1 MPLPTALT
9 PPWGSD
15 GPRLDLETRLSHLK
29 RVGEEIITE
38 RELRTLLETKQHPT
52 AYDGFE
58 PSGLA
63 HLPFGVLRPI
73 LVDDMLKAGVR
84 MKLWIADWF
93 AWVNNKMGG
102 DLDKIREVG
111 RYFVEVWKAAGVDMS
126 KVDVLWTSDA
136 AREEEYWKKV
146 ITVAQNSTL
155 ARAQRALTI
164 AGRTT
169 KESIQTAQLFYPMMQ
184 VADIFWLDVDICQLG
199 VDQRRANILA
209 REIAERMKW
218 KKPVAIHH
226 HMLIGLQGKREP
238 EGLFDEDTSVDSEIA
253 SKMSKSKPETSIFVH
268 DSKEAIMSKV
278 NSAYCPPRVVEGNA
292 LMEYAR
298 YIIFR
303 KLESLT
309 IERPEK
315 YGGNAEFQSYGELES
330 AYASGKLHPADL
342 KKGVGEAL
350 DEVVAPIREHFL
362 KDPAAKRLYLSVL
375 EAETTR

>member
-1 MPLPTALT
+1 M
-9 PPWGSD
+9 
-15 GPRLDLETRLSHLK
+15 DLETRLDLIKS
-29 RVGEEIITE
+29 VGEEIITVT
-38 RELRTLLETKQHPT
+38 ELRTLLETNEHPT

-73 LVDDMLKAGVR
+73 LVEDMLKAGVR

-102 DLDKIREVG
+102 DLEKIREVG
-111 RYFVEVWKAAGVDMS
+111 KYFVEVWRAAGVDMS
-126 KVDVLWTSDA
+126 KVEILWTSDA
-136 AREEEYWKKV
+136 AKNEEYWKKV

-169 KESIQTAQLFYPMMQ
+169 KESVQTAQLFYPMMQ

-209 REIAERMKW
+209 REIAEKLNW
-218 KKPVAIHH
+218 KKPVAVHH
-226 HMLIGLQGKREP
+226 HMLIGLQGKKDP
-238 EGLFDEDTSVDSEIA
+238 EGYDENGKVDEEIA

-268 DSKEAIMSKV
+268 DSRDVIMKKID
-278 NSAYCPPRVVEGNA
+278 SAYCPPKVLEGNV
-292 LMEYAR
+292 LIEYSK

-303 KLESLT
+303 KRKSLKVV
-309 IERPEK
+309 RPEK
-315 YGGNAEFQSYGELES
+315 YGGTVEFHSASELES
-330 AYASGKLHPADL
+330 AYRDGRLHPADL
-342 KKGVGEAL
+342 KRGVGEAM
-350 DEVVAPIREHFL
+350 DEIIAPIREHFE
-362 KDPAAKRLYLSVL
+362 KDPSARKLYESVKAA
-375 EAETTR
+375 EPTR

>member
-1 MPLPTALT
+1 M
-9 PPWGSD
+9 
-15 GPRLDLETRLSHLK
+15 DLETRLSLIK
-29 RVGEEIITE
+29 NVGEEIITE
-38 RELRTLLETKQHPT
+38 RELRTLLETNDHPT

-102 DLDKIREVG
+102 DLEKIQEVG

-126 KVDVLWTSDA
+126 KVDILWTSEA
-136 AREEEYWKKV
+136 AKNEEYWKKV
-146 ITVAQNSTL
+146 VTVAQNSTL

-169 KESIQTAQLFYPMMQ
+169 KDSVQTAQLFYPMMQ

-199 VDQRRANILA
+199 LDQRRANILA
-209 REIAERMKW
+209 REVADKLGW
-218 KKPVAIHH
+218 KKPVAVHH
-226 HMLIGLQGKREP
+226 HMLIGLQGKKEA
-238 EGLFDEDTSVDSEIA
+238 EGFDEDGNLDAEIA

-268 DSKEAIMSKV
+268 DSRERIMAKV
-278 NSAYCPPRVVEGNA
+278 NSAYCPAKVIEGNA
-292 LMEYAR
+292 LMEYAK
-298 YIIFR
+298 YIVFR
-303 KLESLT
+303 KQKSLK
-309 IERPEK
+309 IERAEK
-315 YGGNAEFQSYGELES
+315 YGGNVDFTSFAELER
-330 AYASGKLHPADL
+330 AFQDGTLHPADL

-350 DEVVAPIREHFL
+350 NAVIAPIREHFETV
-362 KDPAAKRLYLSVL
+362 PAAKRLFTAVKS
-375 EAETTR
+375 AETTR

>member
-1 MPLPTALT
+1 M
-9 PPWGSD
+9 
-15 GPRLDLETRLSHLK
+15 
-29 RVGEEIITE
+29 GEEIITE
-38 RELRTLLETKQHPT
+38 KELKSLLEVNPHPT

-102 DLDKIREVG
+102 DLGKIQEVG
-111 RYFVEVWKAAGVDMS
+111 KYFVEVWKAAGVDMS
-126 KVDVLWTSDA
+126 KVEVLWTSDA
-136 AREEEYWKKV
+136 ARQEEYWKKV
-146 ITVAQNSTL
+146 VTIAQNSTL

-169 KESIQTAQLFYPMMQ
+169 KDSVQTAAIFYPMMQ

-199 VDQRRANILA
+199 LDQRRANILA
-209 REIAERMKW
+209 REIADKMKW
-218 KKPVAIHH
+218 KKPVAVHH
-226 HMLIGLQGKREP
+226 HMLMGLQGRKEP
-238 EGLFDEDTSVDSEIA
+238 EGFDENGAVDAEIA

-268 DSKEAIMSKV
+268 DSAESIMEKV
-278 NSAYCPPRVVEGNA
+278 ISAYCPPKVVEGNA
-292 LMEYAR
+292 LIEYSR

-303 KLESLT
+303 KRKSLL

-315 YGGNAEFQSYGELES
+315 YGGNVEFTSPRELEG
-330 AYASGKLHPADL
+330 AYAAGGLHPADL
-342 KKGVGEAL
+342 KKGVGVAL
-350 DEVVAPIREHFL
+350 DEIIAPIREHFE
-362 KDPAAKRLYLSVL
+362 KEPSARRLYETVRS
-375 EAETTR
+375 AETTR

>member
-1 MPLPTALT
+1 M
-9 PPWGSD
+9 D
-15 GPRLDLETRLSHLK
+15 VETRLSYIR

-38 RELRTLLETKQHPT
+38 RELRTLLETNDHPT

-73 LVDDMLKAGVR
+73 LVEDMLKAGVR

-93 AWVNNKMGG
+93 AWVNDKMGG
-102 DLDKIREVG
+102 DLQKIQEVG

-126 KVDVLWTSDA
+126 KVEVLWTSDA
-136 AREEEYWKKV
+136 AKQEEYWKKV

-169 KESIQTAQLFYPMMQ
+169 KDSLQTAQLFYPMMQ

-199 VDQRRANILA
+199 LDQRRANILA
-209 REIAERMKW
+209 REMADKMRW
-218 KKPVAIHH
+218 KKPVAVHH
-226 HMLIGLQGKREP
+226 HMLIGLQGKKEP
-238 EGLFDEDTSVDSEIA
+238 EGLFDEDGEVDSEIS

-268 DSKEAIMSKV
+268 DSTENILRKV
-278 NSAYCPPRVVEGNA
+278 NSAYCPPKVLEGNA
-292 LMEYAR
+292 LIEYSR
-298 YIIFR
+298 YIVFR
-303 KLESLT
+303 KLGSLKV
-309 IERPEK
+309 ERPEK
-315 YGGNAEFQSYGELES
+315 YGGNIEFGSPEELED
-330 AYASGKLHPADL
+330 AYRAGRLHPADL

-350 DEVVAPIREHFL
+350 DEIISPIRGHFE
-362 KDPAAKRLYLSVL
+362 KDPAAKRLYETVKT
-375 EAETTR
+375 AEVTR

>member
-1 MPLPTALT
+1 M
-9 PPWGSD
+9 
-15 GPRLDLETRLSHLK
+15 DLETRLECIR

-38 RELRTLLETKQHPT
+38 KELRVLLETNDRPT

-73 LVDDMLKAGVR
+73 LVEDMLKAGVR

-102 DLDKIREVG
+102 DLEKIQEVG
-111 RYFVEVWKAAGVDMS
+111 KYFVEVWKAAGVDMS
-126 KVDVLWTSDA
+126 KVEILWTSDA
-136 AREEEYWKKV
+136 AKQEEYWKKV

-169 KESIQTAQLFYPMMQ
+169 KESVQTAQLFYPMMQ

-209 REIAERMKW
+209 REVADKMKW
-218 KKPVAIHH
+218 KKPVAVHH
-226 HMLIGLQGKREP
+226 HMLIGLQGRKEP
-238 EGLFDEDTSVDSEIA
+238 EGFDENGAMDAEIS

-268 DSKEAIMSKV
+268 DSHDLIMKKV
-278 NSAYCPPRVVEGNA
+278 NSAYCPPKVLDGNA
-292 LMEYAR
+292 LIEYSK

-303 KLESLT
+303 KRKSLRV
-309 IERPEK
+309 ERPAK
-315 YGGNAEFQSYGELES
+315 YGGNVEFFSSGELEEAYS
-330 AYASGKLHPADL
+330 AGRLHPADL
-342 KKGVGEAL
+342 KKGAGEAL
-350 DEVVAPIREHFL
+350 DGIISPIREHFV
-362 KDPAAKRLYLSVL
+362 KDPSARKLFEAVRA
-375 EAETTR
+375 AETTR

>member
-1 MPLPTALT
+1 LDVEARLALI
-9 PPWGSD
+9 
-15 GPRLDLETRLSHLK
+15 R

-38 RELRTLLETKQHPT
+38 GELRTLLETREHPT

-73 LVDDMLKAGVR
+73 LVEDMVKAGVR

-102 DLDKIREVG
+102 DLAKIQEVG

-126 KVDVLWTSDA
+126 KVDILWTSDA
-136 AREEEYWKKV
+136 AKSEEYWKKV

-164 AGRTT
+164 AGRSSR
-169 KESIQTAQLFYPMMQ
+169 EALQAAQLFYPMMQ

-199 VDQRRANILA
+199 LDQRRADILA
-209 REIAERMKW
+209 REIAEKMKW
-218 KKPVAIHH
+218 KKPVAVHH
-226 HMLIGLQGKREP
+226 HMLVGLQGKKEP
-238 EGLFDEDTSVDSEIA
+238 EGYDENSDLDAEIA

-268 DSKEAIMSKV
+268 DSPEVIARKI
-278 NSAYCPPRVVEGNA
+278 NSAYCPPKTVEGNA
-292 LMEYAR
+292 LMEYSR

-303 KLESLT
+303 KRGSLKV
-309 IERPEK
+309 ERPEK
-315 YGGNAEFQSYGELES
+315 YGGTVEFSSYRELED
-330 AYASGKLHPADL
+330 AYLAGSLHPADL
-342 KKGVGEAL
+342 KKGVSESL
-350 DEVVAPIREHFL
+350 DAIIKPIRDHFA
-362 KDPAAKRLYLSVL
+362 KDPGARRLYEAVKT
-375 EAETTR
+375 AETTR

>member
-1 MPLPTALT
+1 
-9 PPWGSD
+9 
-15 GPRLDLETRLSHLK
+15 LDIETRLAHI
-29 RVGEEIITE
+29 REVGEEIITE
-38 RELRTLLETKQHPT
+38 KELRTLLETNEHPT

-73 LVDDMLKAGVR
+73 LVDDMIKAGVR
-84 MKLWIADWF
+84 MKLWVADWF

-102 DLDKIREVG
+102 DLQRIQEVG
-111 RYFVEVWKAAGVDMS
+111 KYFVEVWKAAGVDMS

-136 AREEEYWKKV
+136 ARQEDYWKKV

-169 KESIQTAQLFYPMMQ
+169 KETIQTAQLFYPMMQ

-209 REIAERMKW
+209 REIADKLKW
-218 KKPVAIHH
+218 KKPVAVHH
-226 HMLIGLQGKREP
+226 HMLVGLQGKKEP
-238 EGLFDEDTSVDSEIA
+238 EGFDENGAVDAEIS
-253 SKMSKSKPETSIFVH
+253 SKMSKSRPETSIFVH
-268 DSKEAIMSKV
+268 DSAEEIMRKI
-278 NSAYCPPRVVEGNA
+278 NSAYCPAKVLEGNA
-292 LMEYAR
+292 PIEYSR

-303 KLESLT
+303 KQESLKFD
-309 IERPEK
+309 RPEK
-315 YGGNAEFQSYGELES
+315 YGGSVEFFSAAELEK
-330 AYASGKLHPADL
+330 AYAEGTLHPADL

-350 DEVVAPIREHFL
+350 EGIIAPIRKHFV
-362 KDPAAKRLYLSVL
+362 KDPYARKLYETVRA
-375 EAETTR
+375 AETTR

>member
-1 MPLPTALT
+1 M
-9 PPWGSD
+9 D
-15 GPRLDLETRLSHLK
+15 VETRLSYIR

-38 RELRTLLETKQHPT
+38 RELRTLLETNDHPT

-102 DLDKIREVG
+102 DLTKIQQVG
-111 RYFVEVWKAAGVDMS
+111 RYFIEVWKAAGVDMS
-126 KVDVLWTSDA
+126 KVEVLWTSDA
-136 AREEEYWKKV
+136 AKQEEYWKKV

-169 KESIQTAQLFYPMMQ
+169 RESVQTAQLFYPMMQ

-209 REIAERMKW
+209 REMADKKKW
-218 KKPVAIHH
+218 KKPVAVHH
-226 HMLIGLQGKREP
+226 HMLIGLQGKKEP
-238 EGLFDEDTSVDSEIA
+238 EGFDENGAVDAEIA

-268 DSKEAIMSKV
+268 DSAETIIKKV
-278 NSAYCPPRVVEGNA
+278 NSAYCPPGVVDGNA
-292 LMEYAR
+292 PFEYSK

-303 KLESLT
+303 KLKSLK
-309 IERPEK
+309 IERPTK
-315 YGGNAEFQSYGELES
+315 YGGNAEFFSLKELED
-330 AYASGKLHPADL
+330 AYLNGKLHPADL

-350 DEVVAPIREHFL
+350 DDIISPIRNHFERN
-362 KDPAAKRLYLSVL
+362 PAARRLYEEVRA
-375 EAETTR
+375 AETTR

>member
-1 MPLPTALT
+1 M
-9 PPWGSD
+9 D
-15 GPRLDLETRLSHLK
+15 IETRLAYI
-29 RVGEEIITE
+29 RNVGEEIITE
-38 RELRTLLETKQHPT
+38 KELRTLLETNNHPT

-63 HLPFGVLRPI
+63 HLPFGILRPI
-73 LVDDMLKAGVR
+73 LVDDMIRAGVR

-102 DLDKIREVG
+102 DLQRIQEVG

-136 AREEEYWKKV
+136 AKQEEYWKKV

-209 REIAERMKW
+209 REIADKLKW
-218 KKPVAIHH
+218 RKPVAVHH
-226 HMLIGLQGKREP
+226 HMLVGLQGKKEP
-238 EGLFDEDTSVDSEIA
+238 EGYDENGAVDAEIS

-268 DSKEAIMSKV
+268 DSAEQIMRKM
-278 NSAYCPPRVVEGNA
+278 NTAYCPPKLLEGNA
-292 LMEYAR
+292 PIEYCR
-298 YIIFR
+298 YIVFR
-303 KLESLT
+303 KQRSLK
-309 IERPEK
+309 IDRPEK
-315 YGGNAEFQSYGELES
+315 YGGNVEFFSAAELEK
-330 AYASGKLHPADL
+330 AYTEGALHPADL

-350 DEVVAPIREHFL
+350 EGIIAPIREHFV
-362 KDPAAKRLYLSVL
+362 KDPHARKLYETVRAA
-375 EAETTR
+375 EAAR

>member
-1 MPLPTALT
+1 
-9 PPWGSD
+9 
-15 GPRLDLETRLSHLK
+15 LDIETRLAYI
-29 RVGEEIITE
+29 RNVGEEIITE
-38 RELRTLLETKQHPT
+38 KELRTLLETNNHPT

-63 HLPFGVLRPI
+63 HLPFGILRPI
-73 LVDDMLKAGVR
+73 LVDDMIRAGVR

-102 DLDKIREVG
+102 DLQRIQEVG

-136 AREEEYWKKV
+136 AKQEEYWKKV

-209 REIAERMKW
+209 REIADKLKW
-218 KKPVAIHH
+218 RKPVAVHH
-226 HMLIGLQGKREP
+226 HMLVGLQGKKEP
-238 EGLFDEDTSVDSEIA
+238 EGYDENGAVDAEIS

-268 DSKEAIMSKV
+268 DSAEQIMRKM
-278 NSAYCPPRVVEGNA
+278 NTAYCPPKLLEGNA
-292 LMEYAR
+292 PIEYCR
-298 YIIFR
+298 YIVFR
-303 KLESLT
+303 KQRSLK
-309 IERPEK
+309 IDRPEK
-315 YGGNAEFQSYGELES
+315 YGGNVEFFSAAELEK
-330 AYASGKLHPADL
+330 AYTEGALHPADL

-350 DEVVAPIREHFL
+350 EGIIAPIREHFV
-362 KDPAAKRLYLSVL
+362 KDPHARKLYETVRAA
-375 EAETTR
+375 EATR